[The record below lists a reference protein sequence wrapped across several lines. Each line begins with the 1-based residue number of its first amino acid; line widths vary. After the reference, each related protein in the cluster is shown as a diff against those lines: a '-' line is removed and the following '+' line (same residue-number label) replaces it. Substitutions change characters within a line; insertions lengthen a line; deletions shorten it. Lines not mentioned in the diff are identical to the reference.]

1 MTPES
6 LVTQDCEG
14 VVARL
19 GGAPTLEQSARDTK
33 AFLRARA
40 IATAVDLLRLILAYC
55 PGERGLR
62 STAAWATAIGL
73 ADLSNV
79 ALLQR
84 LRRCGDWLALLVGK
98 RWPPPRRKQAA
109 AV

>member
-1 MTPES
+1 MGQSPGAGSSPQER
-6 LVTQDCEG
+6 QP
-14 VVARL
+14 VA
-19 GGAPTLEQSARDTK
+19 APAQATLEQSARDAK

-55 PGERGLR
+55 LGDRGLR

-73 ADLSNV
+73 ANLSNV

-84 LRRCGDWLALLVGK
+84 ALVGFLTDS
-98 RWPPPRRKQAA
+98 RR
-109 AV
+109 